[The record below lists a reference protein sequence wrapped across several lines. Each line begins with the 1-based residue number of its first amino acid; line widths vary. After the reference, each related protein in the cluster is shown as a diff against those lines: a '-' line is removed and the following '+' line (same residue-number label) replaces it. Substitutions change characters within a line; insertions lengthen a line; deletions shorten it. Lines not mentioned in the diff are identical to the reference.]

1 MEGGKSLSQE
11 EYAVE
16 MENIT
21 KTFPGVKALDQV
33 NFKVKKGEIHGL
45 VGENGAGKST
55 LLKILMGV
63 HQKDSES
70 GDILLNGK
78 KVEINNPIMAEE
90 HGLAAVYQHMM
101 LAPKLSVAENIFL
114 GQQPTKNGIVNWEY
128 MYQETAKLLKSLDLD
143 EINPRARLD
152 TLTNVQQ
159 EMVAISKAI
168 SHEAN
173 ILIFDEP
180 TALLAEKETEELHD
194 TMLDLREKGVSIIY
208 VNHRLDE
215 VFEVCDRVT
224 VLRDGKYIG
233 SREISEVKEDDLIT
247 MMVGRE
253 IGDLYYKEE
262 IEKGEKILEVNNLNS
277 GKNVKNASFELHKGE
292 VLGFFGLIGAG
303 RTELLRTIF
312 GADKIDS
319 GEIKIN
325 QKEIKIRKPIDS
337 IKAGIGLIPEDR
349 QKQGLAL
356 PLSVQDNCTL
366 VSSIYSSNLGVL
378 DKKKEEKETKRNVDE
393 LNIKTPSIR
402 QKVKFLSGGNQ
413 QKVVIAK
420 WLNVDAS
427 ILFFDE
433 STVGIDIGAKK
444 EIYKLMADLL
454 KNDKAIIF
462 ISSYLPELLGVCDRI
477 AVISEG
483 EITGILDREEATEE
497 KLLQL
502 ATV

>member
-1 MEGGKSLSQE
+1 MPNE

-16 MENIT
+16 MNKIT
-21 KTFPGVKALDQV
+21 KTFPGVTALDQV
-33 NFKVKKGEIHGL
+33 DFKVKKGEIHGL

-63 HQKDSES
+63 YQKDSES

-78 KVEINNPIMAEE
+78 ITNINNPIMAEK

-114 GQQPTKNGIVNWEY
+114 GQQPTKRGIVDWDY
-128 MYQETAKLLKSLDLD
+128 MYQETRKYLDSLNLT
-143 EINPRARLD
+143 EINPKSKLD
-152 TLTNVQQ
+152 SLTNVQK
-159 EMVAISKAI
+159 EMVAIAKAV
-168 SHEAN
+168 SREAN

-180 TALLAEKETEELHD
+180 TALLAEKETEELHK
-194 TMLDLREKGVSIIY
+194 TMLDLKEKGVSIIY

-215 VFEVCDRVT
+215 VFDVCDRVT
-224 VLRDGKYIG
+224 VLRDGKYVG
-233 SREISEVKEDDLIT
+233 TKEISEVREDDLIT

-253 IGDLYYKEE
+253 IGDLYYKED
-262 IEKGEKILEVNNLNS
+262 IKRGEKVLEVNNLNS
-277 GKNVKNASFELHKGE
+277 GNNVKDASFELHKGE

-325 QKEIKIRKPIDS
+325 QQAVKIKKPIDS
-337 IKAGIGLIPEDR
+337 INAGIGLIPEDR

-366 VSSIYSSNLGVL
+366 VSSMYSSNLGVL
-378 DKKKEEKETKRNVDE
+378 DRSSEEKKTRENVDD
-393 LNIKTPSIR
+393 LNIKTPTIK

-454 KNDKAIIF
+454 KDEKAIIF

-483 EITGILDREEATEE
+483 KITGILDREEATEE

>member
-1 MEGGKSLSQE
+1 MPQE
-11 EYAVE
+11 KYAVE
-16 MENIT
+16 MKNIT
-21 KTFPGVKALDQV
+21 KTFPGVTALDQV
-33 NFKVKKGEIHGL
+33 DFKVKKGEIHGL

-63 HQKDSES
+63 HQKDPDS
-70 GDILLNGK
+70 GDILLNGEK
-78 KVEINNPIMAEE
+78 ANINNPIMAEE

-101 LAPKLSVAENIFL
+101 LAPKLTVAENIFL
-114 GQQPTKNGIVNWEY
+114 GEQPTKNGIVDWNY
-128 MYQETAKLLKSLDLD
+128 MYKETRKSLDSLNLTK
-143 EINPRARLD
+143 INPKSRLD
-152 TLTNVQQ
+152 SLTNVQQ
-159 EMVAISKAI
+159 EMVAIAKAV
-168 SHEAN
+168 SRDAS

-180 TALLAEKETEELHD
+180 TALLAEKETEELHK
-194 TMLDLREKGVSIIY
+194 TMIDLKEQGVSIIY

-224 VLRDGKYIG
+224 VLRDGEYVGTK
-233 SREISEVKEDDLIT
+233 EISEVTEDDLIT

-253 IGDLYYKEE
+253 IGDLYYKED

-277 GKNVKNASFELHKGE
+277 GQNVKDASFELHKGE

-325 QKEIKIRKPIDS
+325 QQPIKIKKPIDS
-337 IKAGIGLIPEDR
+337 INAGVGLIPEDR
-349 QKQGLAL
+349 QSQGLAL
-356 PLSVQDNCTL
+356 PLSVQDNCSL
-366 VSSIYSSNLGVL
+366 VSSMYSSNLGVL
-378 DKKKEEKETKRNVDE
+378 DKKEEEKETKRNVEE
-393 LNIKTPSIR
+393 LNIKTPSIK

-433 STVGIDIGAKK
+433 STVGIDVGAKK

-454 KNDKAIIF
+454 KDDKAIIF

>member
-1 MEGGKSLSQE
+1 MPNKKH
-11 EYAVE
+11 AVE
-16 MENIT
+16 MNQIT
-21 KTFPGVKALDQV
+21 KTFPGVRALDQV
-33 NFKVKKGEIHGL
+33 DFKVEKGEIHGL

-63 HQKDSES
+63 YQKDSES

-78 KVEINNPIMAEE
+78 TVNIHNPIMAEE

-101 LAPKLSVAENIFL
+101 LAPKLTVAENIFL
-114 GQQPTKNGIVNWEY
+114 GQQPTKRGIVDWDY
-128 MYQETAKLLKSLDLD
+128 MFKKTRKLLDSLNLS
-143 EINPRARLD
+143 EINSRDQLD
-152 TLTNVQQ
+152 SLTNVQQ
-159 EMVAISKAI
+159 EMVAITKAI
-168 SHEAN
+168 SRDAN

-180 TALLAEKETEELHD
+180 TALLAEEETEELHKK
-194 TMLDLREKGVSIIY
+194 MVDLKEQGVSIIY

-224 VLRDGKYIG
+224 VLRDGEYVG
-233 SREISEVKEDDLIT
+233 TNEISEVSEDDLIT

-253 IGDLYYKEE
+253 IGDLYYKED

-277 GKNVKNASFELHKGE
+277 GKNVKDASFELHKGE

-312 GADKIDS
+312 GVDKIDS
-319 GEIKIN
+319 GEIKIK
-325 QKEIKIRKPIDS
+325 QQEVKIKKPIDS

-366 VSSIYSSNLGVL
+366 VSSMYSSRLGVL
-378 DKKKEEKETKRNVDE
+378 DKTTEQKQTRKNVED
-393 LNIKTPSIR
+393 LNIKTPSIN
-402 QKVKFLSGGNQ
+402 QKVQFLSGGNQ

-433 STVGIDIGAKK
+433 STVGIDVGAKK
-444 EIYKLMADLL
+444 EIYKLMAKLL
-454 KNDKAIIF
+454 KDDKAIIF